1 MIAQRIP
8 QGFYPS
14 TNVPLIHTPGEG
26 KATLASDLT
35 YVDYDGQEY
44 VALAGLYTD
53 GGSKP
58 RIFWSL
64 FGHPYDR
71 FLPAYVIHDAMCE
84 RAWSMVVSG
93 QATEGWK
100 ARKKADIIF
109 VHMLEF
115 LGASPKTAR
124 WYYKAVR
131 TGAAWDF
138 RGTGGR

>member
-1 MIAQRIP
+1 MITQRVP
-8 QGFYPS
+8 QGFYPD
-14 TNVPLIHTPGEG
+14 TRVILIHCPGET
-26 KATLASDLT
+26 KNILSADLV
-35 YVDYDGQEY
+35 YVDYDGEEY
-44 VALAGLYTD
+44 TALAGLATD

-93 QATEGWK
+93 QAAEGWK
-100 ARKKADIIF
+100 ARKKADILF
-109 VHMLEF
+109 ARMLGF
-115 LGASPKTAR
+115 LGASRNTVK

-131 TGAAWDF
+131 IGAAWDF